1 MPRLVSVVVPT
12 WRAGGWL
19 SRCLDALARQ
29 TFRNFEIIV
38 VYNQARADVPIPRPP
53 GLDLHVERNPD
64 NVGFAAAVN
73 QGVRLGRGRFIAVL
87 NDDAFPQPH
96 WLEALLDAASQA
108 PDIGACASLMVFD
121 HEPQIIQSAGI
132 AIDRAAICWDR
143 LRGHPVAEA
152 GQAAEVFGASAG
164 AALYR
169 RQLFDELGGFDERF
183 FAYLED
189 ADLAWRAG
197 NAGWRTLYVPAARV
211 RHLTSASLGEDAP
224 LKRRLLGRNK
234 VWLAAKNAPLAD
246 LPLILAYDLA
256 AVVYALLRRR
266 DPYPLRGRVEGL
278 KRLGEFLA
286 ERHPGRP
293 RVLEP
298 LAPPWRVPDR
308 FRPQPNPRRR
318 PQGVLTW

>member
-1 MPRLVSVVVPT
+1 VGAPVSVVIPT

-19 SRCLDALARQ
+19 GRCLDALGRQ
-29 TFRNFEIIV
+29 TFRHFEAFV
-38 VYNQARADVPIPRPP
+38 VHNEGRGEIPLPSAS
-53 GLDLHVERNPD
+53 GLTVHIKPNPD

-73 QGVRLGRGRFIAVL
+73 QGVRLSRGEFIAVL
-87 NDDAFPQPH
+87 NDDAFPEPH
-96 WLEALLDAASQA
+96 WLEALLDAAQA

-121 HEPQIIQSAGI
+121 REPDVVQSAGI

-143 LRGHPVAEA
+143 LRGRPVAEA
-152 GQAAEVFGASAG
+152 REPKEVFGASAG

-169 RQLFDELGGFDERF
+169 RRMFEGLGGFDERF

-197 NAGWRTLYVPAARV
+197 NAGWRAVYVPEARV
-211 RHLTSASLGEDAP
+211 RHLTSASLGEDSP

-256 AVVYALLRRR
+256 AVVYALLWRR
-266 DPYPLRGRVEGL
+266 DPHPLRGRIEGL
-278 KRLGEFLA
+278 RRLREFLA
-286 ERHPGRP
+286 GRRPGRP

-298 LAPPWRVPDR
+298 LAWPWKVPDR
-308 FRPQPNPRRR
+308 FGPPPEFD
-318 PQGVLTW
+318 P